1 MSIRPFQSFE
11 SYITCQCYTVPP
23 TVILPTYPQYVIKNS
38 RRYSVK
44 GKDSLH
50 LGEGSMRLMGMGG
63 GPGAVGPVGVELAR
77 EAQSGPVSP
86 FLKKSLLA

>member
-44 GKDSLH
+44 GKDGLD
-50 LGEGSMRLMGMGG
+50 LRERSMRLMGMGVAQ
-63 GPGAVGPVGVELAR
+63 GAVGPVGGGGCVG
-77 EAQSGPVSP
+77 S
-86 FLKKSLLA
+86 